1 MRQPHSAHYCLR
13 VEHPPRDPESSAA
26 GRSGAPPVDTLK
38 AVVETVASL
47 AGRELAE
54 EVVFRVGQSWGRASE
69 GLRAAPGASLEQRL
83 AGATQHLAELGLGR
97 ATFETIE
104 HDARQ
109 RSCRVRGRL
118 EIPEPAPGTAAA
130 AAVRLAAHG
139 FLTGFVAA
147 ATGLDLVCNASDDG
161 GVDGGFSIEP
171 AHSYRLD
178 QEPPPAAP
186 GGSARFFLGTLGRSL
201 GDGDLSL
208 ADLLENTSDAIILL
222 DDRSVVRYWNRG
234 AEEMFQFTRAEAVG
248 RKAGFI
254 LPPDLLAADE
264 LGLLQQKLVAGE
276 SVRNFITRRMRKD
289 GTVRWV
295 SLTRTLLHDSH
306 GAIIGSTAQLRD
318 ITEQRETESAL
329 ERARMLAMIG
339 ELAAKI
345 AHAIKNPLAG
355 IHASVQVLASEL
367 APDDPRREIFAEVG
381 EEIHRLDDTVL
392 DLLHFARPLPP
403 HVQANDLRTFV
414 QDLIEPL
421 RRRFGGQ
428 GVLFEVSIEEG
439 LVVALDARMMAE
451 AFDNL
456 LINAVQALPGPGK
469 VRVEARTL
477 GRIVEVDVSD
487 SGPGI
492 PPEDVERIFE
502 PFVTQKSRGTG
513 LGLPI
518 ARKNVEL
525 HGGTLVALA
534 RPGPGATFR
543 LSLRLERDERR
554 PGS

>member
-1 MRQPHSAHYCLR
+1 MKR
-13 VEHPPRDPESSAA
+13 PPNEPSRGPSRPNTPRLETL
-26 GRSGAPPVDTLK
+26 GAVID
-38 AVVETVASL
+38 AVASV
-47 AGRELAE
+47 AGRELGE
-54 EVVFRVGQSWGRASE
+54 EVLFRVGQSWGRA
-69 GLRAAPGASLEQRL
+69 AAGELEPAGPLARRLELGAGRL
-83 AGATQHLAELGLGR
+83 KELGLGTAVLDDVR
-97 ATFETIE
+97 
-104 HDARQ
+104 HDPGQ
-109 RSCRVRGRL
+109 RDCRVRAR
-118 EIPEPAPGTAAA
+118 IVDEPGAECSDAARPA
-130 AAVRLAAHG
+130 ARG

-147 ATGLDLVCNASDDG
+147 TTGLDLVSAPIDPARPDA
-161 GVDGGFSIEP
+161 GFEIVP

-186 GGSARFFLGTLGRSL
+186 SGSARFFLGTLGRSM
-201 GDGDLSL
+201 GDFDLSL

-222 DDRSVVRYWNRG
+222 DNDNMVRYWNRG
-234 AEEMFQFTRAEAVG
+234 AEQMFQFTRAESVG

-254 LPPDLLAADE
+254 LPPDLLANDE
-264 LGLLQQKLVAGE
+264 LGLLQKKLAAGE
-276 SVRNFITRRMRKD
+276 LVRNYITRRMRKD

-306 GAIIGSTAQLRD
+306 GASIGSTAQLRD

-367 APDDPRREIFAEVG
+367 APDDPRREVFAEVG

-403 HVQANDLRTFV
+403 RTQPTDLRTFV
-414 QDLIEPL
+414 QDLAEPL
-421 RRRFGGQ
+421 KRRFGSQ
-428 GVLFEVSIEEG
+428 GVLFEVAIEEG

-456 LINAVQALPGPGK
+456 LINAVQALSGPGK
-469 VRVEARTL
+469 VRVEARTI
-477 GRIVEVDVSD
+477 GRGVEVDVQD

-492 PPEDVERIFE
+492 PAADVEHIFE

-525 HGGTLVALA
+525 HGGTLVALP
-534 RPGPGATFR
+534 RTQPGAVFR
-543 LSLRLERDERR
+543 MSLTLARDERA
-554 PGS
+554 PPPSPF

>member
-1 MRQPHSAHYCLR
+1 MDGNGAPSGESRELGALR
-13 VEHPPRDPESSAA
+13 AISSALVAVA
-26 GRSGAPPVDTLK
+26 G
-38 AVVETVASL
+38 E
-47 AGRELAE
+47 ELAD
-54 EVVFRVGQSWGRASE
+54 EVLFRVGHGWGRAYE
-69 GLRAAPGASLEQRL
+69 TEALRGVREDAAAAGEACDVALERRL
-83 AGATQHLAELGLGR
+83 DRALERLHALGLGR
-97 ATFETIE
+97 ALLGPVH
-104 HDARQ
+104 HDPGARTCLV
-109 RSCRVRGRL
+109 S
-118 EIPEPAPGTAAA
+118 A
-130 AAVRLAAHG
+130 RLALPADEPLAARPAALG

-147 ATGLDLVCNASDDG
+147 ATGLDLVCRPSDETKPDASFDI
-161 GVDGGFSIEP
+161 VP
-171 AHSYRLD
+171 AHDYRLD

-186 GGSARFFLGTLGRSL
+186 AGSARFFLGTLGRSF

-208 ADLLENTSDAIILL
+208 ADLLENTSDAVILL
-222 DDRSVVRYWNRG
+222 DNQNVVRYWNRG

-264 LGLLQQKLVAGE
+264 LGALQKKLASGE
-276 SVRNFITRRMRKD
+276 NVHNLITRRMRKD
-289 GTVRWV
+289 GVVRWV
-295 SLTRTLLHDSH
+295 SLTRTILHDSH
-306 GAIIGSTAQLRD
+306 GAILGSTAIVRD

-329 ERARMLAMIG
+329 ERTRMLAMIG

-367 APDDPRREIFAEVG
+367 APDDPRREVFAEIG
-381 EEIHRLDDTVL
+381 DEIHRLDDTVL

-403 HVQANDLRTFV
+403 HVQPNDLRTFV
-414 QDLIEPL
+414 QDLVEPL
-421 RRRFGGQ
+421 RRRFGGR
-428 GVLFEVSIEEG
+428 GVLFEVAIEEG
-439 LVVALDARMMAE
+439 LVVALDARMLAE

-456 LINAVQALPGPGK
+456 LINAVQALDGPGK

-487 SGPGI
+487 TGPGI
-492 PPEDVERIFE
+492 PAADVERIFE

-525 HGGTLVALA
+525 HGGSLVALVK
-534 RPGPGATFR
+534 PGPGATFR
-543 LSLRLERDERR
+543 LTLVLARDERA
-554 PGS
+554 GAGA